1 MRISWRSRPPLR
13 TVRSGA
19 RFSGLVLCSVSILNS
34 FPLLLRAQQP
44 AGTERESRDSVTRA
58 ARTLEKMTVTA
69 IRGGESAP
77 ISAKTLERAEIE
89 QRYYGQDVPLV
100 LQSAPSLTSYAETG
114 TYWGYSY
121 IRLRG
126 IDQSRI
132 NLTLDGIPLNDP
144 EDQVLYF
151 TDFPDLANSL
161 QSVQIQRGT
170 GTSSNGTASY
180 GGSINF
186 ETTGLATLGRSGN
199 VSVGG
204 GSFGAKR
211 ASVEYHSGLLP
222 NRLAFYTRISAY
234 DIAGYRYH
242 SGLEGRSFFVSGGW
256 FGDRDI
262 VKVTATAGLFADT
275 LSYLAVP
282 ASELASDR
290 RINPLHPNELDR
302 FGEQLGALS
311 YTRLLG
317 LTSSLSTTVYR
328 IAASGNYD
336 VFIDPDLWNQNL
348 DFVWY
353 GVTSTWQWGA
363 ANAHGVHVN
372 AGVNANTYGRDHY
385 LFIRPDMTHRVY
397 SNTGHKRDAS
407 GFAKVSYDVGR
418 LTLFGDAQLRWA
430 EFRYTPDV
438 NADIA
443 GSSIGWRFFNP
454 KVGATWRASAPLKV
468 YASYG
473 VNGREPAR
481 SDMFAGFD
489 NLDTSNV
496 AFVGDFSRVRPERA
510 NDIEAGLEYS
520 VPTFTVGANLFD
532 MRFSNEILPIG
543 ELSYIGTPLR
553 KNVRSSRRSGLE
565 VDARYAGIPRL
576 VLSGNTTL
584 MRGRIGEYTDDAT
597 SQTYHDV
604 EPLLTPHVLA
614 NARAELAVSR
624 AATVR
629 LEGRYTGRS
638 YLRNTS
644 ERQFMLPSAFI
655 LDGGVIWRVA
665 RDHLEMSLQG
675 NNLTNS
681 KRYASG
687 YSDGQQSY
695 FFVLPPRNAMVG
707 VRVMF

>member
-1 MRISWRSRPPLR
+1 MRISRRSRLR

-19 RFSGLVLCSVSILNS
+19 LFGGQLLALVSVSQLDS
-34 FPLLLRAQQP
+34 SLLRAQQP
-44 AGTERESRDSVTRA
+44 AGTATETRDSVTRA

-77 ISAKTLERAEIE
+77 ISAKTLDRAQIE
-89 QRYYGQDVPLV
+89 QRYFGQDIPLV

-186 ETTGLATLGRSGN
+186 ETTGLASLGRSGN

-211 ASVEYHSGLLP
+211 ASLEYHSGLLP
-222 NRLAFYTRISAY
+222 NRLAFYTRLSAY

-242 SGLEGRSFFVSGGW
+242 SGLEGRSFFLSGGW

-282 ASELASDR
+282 ASELATDR

-317 LTSSLSTTVYR
+317 LTSSWSTTVYR
-328 IAASGNYD
+328 ISASGNYD

-353 GVTSTWQWGA
+353 GATSTWQWGSV
-363 ANAHGVHVN
+363 NGVHVN

-385 LFIRPDMTHRVY
+385 LFIRPDFSHRVY

-430 EFRYTPDV
+430 EFRYTPDA
-438 NADIA
+438 NADIT
-443 GSSIGWRFFNP
+443 GSSIDWRFFNP
-454 KVGATWRASAPLKV
+454 KVGATWRASAPFRI

-510 NDIEAGLEYS
+510 HDVEAGVEYS
-520 VPTFTVGANLFD
+520 VPAFTLGANLFD

-543 ELSYIGTPLR
+543 QLSYIGTPLR
-553 KNVRSSRRSGLE
+553 KNVRSSRRSGMEL
-565 VDARYAGIPRL
+565 DAKYVGVPRL
-576 VLSGNTTL
+576 ALSANATV
-584 MRGRIGEYTDDAT
+584 MRGRIGEYTDDAAG
-597 SQTYHDV
+597 QTYHDV

-614 NARAELAVSR
+614 NARAEVAVSR
-624 AATVR
+624 AATLSV
-629 LEGRYTGRS
+629 EGRYTGS
-638 YLRNTS
+638 SFLRNTS
-644 ERQFMLPSAFI
+644 ERQFMLPAAFV
-655 LDGGVIWRVA
+655 LDGAAVWRVA
-665 RDHLEMSLQG
+665 RDHLEVTLQG

-687 YSDGQQSY
+687 YSDGQQSF

-707 VRVMF
+707 VRVLF

>member
-1 MRISWRSRPPLR
+1 MSISWRMRPR
-13 TVRSGA
+13 TPRRGA
-19 RFSGLVLCSVSILNS
+19 RIGGQLVTVLSALQFTTTV
-34 FPLLLRAQQP
+34 LRAQQP
-44 AGTERESRDSVTRA
+44 ASTAERDSVSRA
-58 ARTLEKMTVTA
+58 AQALEKVTVTA
-69 IRGGESAP
+69 IRGGDAAP
-77 ISAKTLERAEIE
+77 ISAKTLGREEIE
-89 QRYYGQDVPLV
+89 RRYFGQDVPLV

-186 ETTGLATLGRSGN
+186 ETLGLGVLGREGN
-199 VSVGG
+199 VSIGG
-204 GSFGAKR
+204 GSFGARR
-211 ASVEYHSGLLP
+211 ASAEYRSGLLP
-222 NRLAFYTRISAY
+222 SRLAFYARLSAY
-234 DIAGYRYH
+234 DVAGYRYH
-242 SGLEGRSFFVSGGW
+242 SGLEGRSIFVSGGW

-282 ASELASDR
+282 ANELATDR
-290 RINPLHPNELDR
+290 RINPLRPNELDR
-302 FGEQLGALS
+302 FGEQLAALS

-328 IAASGNYD
+328 ISASGNYD

-348 DFVWY
+348 DFAWY
-353 GVTSTWQWGA
+353 GATSTWQWGA
-363 ANAHGVHVN
+363 HGVHVD
-372 AGVNANTYGRDHY
+372 AGLNANTYARDHY
-385 LFIRPDMTHRVY
+385 LFIRPDFSHRVY
-397 SNTGHKRDAS
+397 SNTGHKRDVS
-407 GFAKVSYDVGR
+407 GFAKLSYDMGA

-430 EFRYTPDV
+430 QFRYTPDA

-443 GSSIGWRFFNP
+443 GSSIDWRFFNP
-454 KVGATWRASAPLKV
+454 KVGVSWHVAPSARV

-481 SDMFAGFD
+481 NDMFAGFD

-496 AFVGDFSRVRPERA
+496 AFVGDFTRVRPERA
-510 NDIEAGLEYS
+510 HDAEAGLEYRAA
-520 VPTFTVGANLFD
+520 TFSLGANLFD
-532 MRFSNEILPIG
+532 MRFTNEILPIG

-553 KNVRSSRRSGLE
+553 KNVRSSRRAGVE
-565 VDARYAGIPRL
+565 VDASYRGIPRL
-576 VLSGNTTL
+576 ALSGNATL

-597 SQTYHDV
+597 GLTYRDV
-604 EPLLTPHVLA
+604 EPLLTPHLLA
-614 NARAELAVSR
+614 NAHATLALTRTASVDI
-624 AATVR
+624 
-629 LEGRYTGRS
+629 EGRYTGAS

-644 ERQFMLPSAFI
+644 ERQFMLPAAFV
-655 LDGGVIWRVA
+655 LDAGLAWRVA
-665 RDHLEMSLQG
+665 RDHLEVTVRG
-675 NNLTNS
+675 NNLGNS

-687 YSDGQQSY
+687 YSDGVQSY
-695 FFVLPPRNAMVG
+695 YFVLPPRNAMLG
-707 VRVMF
+707 VKVLF

>member
-1 MRISWRSRPPLR
+1 MSISWRSRLR
-13 TVRSGA
+13 TAPNGA
-19 RFSGLVLCSVSILNS
+19 LLNGVVLFSVS
-34 FPLLLRAQQP
+34 LLHSSRLGAQEP
-44 AGTERESRDSVTRA
+44 AGAAREPRDSVARA
-58 ARTLEKMTVTA
+58 ARTLEKMTVSA

-77 ISAKTLERAEIE
+77 ISAKTIGQAQIE
-89 QRYYGQDVPLV
+89 QRYFGQDVPLL

-151 TDFPDLANSL
+151 TDFPDLTNSL

-186 ETTGLATLGRSGN
+186 ETTGLATIERSGN

-204 GSFGAKR
+204 GSFGARR

-222 NRLAFYTRISAY
+222 NRLAFYTRLSAY

-242 SGLEGRSFFVSGGW
+242 SGLEGRSFFLSGGW

-282 ASELASDR
+282 ESELATDR

-311 YTRLLG
+311 YTRMLG
-317 LTSSLSTTVYR
+317 LTSSVSTTVYR
-328 IAASGNYD
+328 ISTGGNYD

-353 GVTSTWQWGA
+353 GATSTWQWSGSR
-363 ANAHGVHVN
+363 GVRVN
-372 AGVNANTYGRDHY
+372 AGVNANTYSRDHY
-385 LFIRPDMTHRVY
+385 LFIRPDMDRRVY
-397 SNTGHKRDAS
+397 SNTGHKRDVS
-407 GFAKVSYDVGR
+407 GFTKVSYDVGR

-430 EFRYTPDV
+430 EFRYSPDV
-438 NADIA
+438 NADIV
-443 GSSIGWRFFNP
+443 GSSIDWRFFNP
-454 KVGATWRASAPLKV
+454 KVGATWRASAPFKV

-481 SDMFAGFD
+481 NDMFAGFD

-510 NDIEAGLEYS
+510 HDAEAGVEYS
-520 VPTFTVGANLFD
+520 APTFTLGANLFD
-532 MRFSNEILPIG
+532 MRFRNEILPIG
-543 ELSYIGTPLR
+543 QLSYIGTPLR

-565 VDARYAGIPRL
+565 VDARFSGVPRL

-584 MRGRIGEYTDDAT
+584 MRGRIGEYTDDA
-597 SQTYHDV
+597 SGQTYRGV
-604 EPLLTPHVLA
+604 EPLLTPRVLA
-614 NARAELAVSR
+614 NGRAELAVMRS
-624 AATVR
+624 ATVNV
-629 LEGRYTGRS
+629 EGRYSGSSFLSNTG
-638 YLRNTS
+638 
-644 ERQFMLPSAFI
+644 ERQFMLPAAFV
-655 LDGGVIWRVA
+655 LDGGVVVRLA
-665 RDHLEMSLQG
+665 RGHLETTLQG

-707 VRVMF
+707 VRVLF

>member
-1 MRISWRSRPPLR
+1 MTHTRNMRLR
-13 TVRSGA
+13 TSRRGA
-19 RFSGLVLCSVSILNS
+19 IVGPQLLTLFSALHLIAGRTS
-34 FPLLLRAQQP
+34 AQQP
-44 AGTERESRDSVTRA
+44 EREKRDSVSRA
-58 ARTLEKMTVTA
+58 AQALEKVTVTA
-69 IRGGESAP
+69 IRGGNAAP
-77 ISAKTLERAEIE
+77 ISETTLDRAQI
-89 QRYYGQDVPLV
+89 QRRYFGQDVPLV

-151 TDFPDLANSL
+151 TDFPDLTNSL

-186 ETTGLATLGRSGN
+186 ETLGLATLRPEGN
-199 VSVGG
+199 VAVGG
-204 GSFGAKR
+204 GSFGARR
-211 ASVEYHSGLLP
+211 ASAEYRTGLLP
-222 NRLAFYTRISAY
+222 SRFALYTRVSAY
-234 DIAGYRYH
+234 DIGGYRYH
-242 SGLEGRSFFVSGGW
+242 SGLEGRSFFLSGGW

-262 VKVTATAGLFADT
+262 VKLTATAGLFADT

-282 ASELASDR
+282 ATELKTDR

-317 LTSSLSTTVYR
+317 TTSSLSTTLYR
-328 IAASGNYD
+328 ISASGNYD
-336 VFIDPDLWNQNL
+336 VLIDPDLWNFNL

-353 GVTSTWQWGA
+353 GATSTWQW
-363 ANAHGVHVN
+363 NAHGVHLD
-372 AGVNANTYGRDHY
+372 AGVNANTYARDHF
-385 LFIRPDMTHRVY
+385 LFIRPDLAHRVY
-397 SNTGHKRDAS
+397 TNTGHKRDAS
-407 GFAKVSYDVGR
+407 SFAKVSYDLGSV
-418 LTLFGDAQLRWA
+418 TLFGDAQLRWA
-430 EFRYTPDV
+430 EFHYTPDV

-443 GSSIGWRFFNP
+443 ASTIDWRFFNP
-454 KVGATWRASAPLKV
+454 KVGLTWRAAEPLRL

-481 SDMFAGFD
+481 NDMFAGFD

-496 AFVGDFSRVRPERA
+496 AFVGDFTRVHPERA
-510 NDIEAGLEYS
+510 HDAEAGIEYRAS
-520 VPTFTVGANLFD
+520 TASFGANLFG
-532 MRFSNEILPIG
+532 MHFTNEILPIG

-553 KNVRSSRRSGLE
+553 KNVRSSRRSGVE
-565 VDARYAGIPRL
+565 VDASYSGIPRL
-576 VLSGNTTL
+576 AFSGNATL

-597 SQTYHDV
+597 GQTYRNV

-614 NARAELAVSR
+614 SARAQLALTRTSSFDV
-624 AATVR
+624 
-629 LEGRYTGRS
+629 EGRYTGAS

-644 ERQFMLPSAFI
+644 EPQFTLPPALV
-655 LDGGVIWRVA
+655 LDAGLAWRVA
-665 RDHLEMSLQG
+665 RDHLELTFRG
-675 NNLTNS
+675 NNLGNS

-687 YSDGQQSY
+687 YSDGQQSF
-695 FFVLPPRNAMVG
+695 FFVLPPRNAMLG
-707 VRVMF
+707 ARMLF